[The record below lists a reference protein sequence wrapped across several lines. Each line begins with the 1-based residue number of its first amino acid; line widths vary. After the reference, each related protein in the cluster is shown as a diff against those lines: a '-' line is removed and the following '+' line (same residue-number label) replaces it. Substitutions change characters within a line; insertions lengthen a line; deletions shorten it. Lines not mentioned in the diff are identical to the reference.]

1 MIRRIYFLIF
11 FVILIFSFA
20 LAGNT
25 GKIAGKILDLKTRE
39 PIIGASI
46 LVEGTVYGAGTD
58 LDGRFTILNLSPG
71 TYTIRVSAVG
81 YGSMV
86 RKNVQVSIDLTTR
99 EDFDLTEATIQTQEV
114 VAIAEKP
121 LVQKDLTA
129 STAVVSS
136 DQLQTLPVTEFSQVL
151 NLQAGYVGGHVRGGR
166 KGEVGY
172 WIDGVPVTDA
182 YDGSN
187 VVEVNKDMIQ
197 ELQLISGAFN
207 AEYGQAMSG
216 IVNIATKDGG
226 TDFHGSASTYFGD
239 YVSTHKD
246 IFKGIDKIDPFSI
259 RNFEGSINGPI
270 INNLSFF
277 ANARYIYFG
286 GWLNGI
292 RRFNP
297 QNFIGQDNQGN
308 WIMYGWPSGKGDSA
322 VVPMNWSER
331 TYLQGKLSYRF
342 SSLLKVNY
350 NIIYDKTDYQDYDRN
365 YQYNPDGNLNRFSNS
380 LTNILQ
386 ISHTLSNSTFYTLGL
401 SLFKKTYKHYLY
413 EDPNDSKYVHPDLLT
428 TQAYSFLTG
437 GTNLSRFKR
446 ETQTFLAKLDFTSQ
460 LNNEHMIKFGLES
473 RVHRLF
479 FQDITLRPIES
490 ETSSSSLTTPFIHTR
505 ILDESSQYNSSYTK
519 KPMELSAYIQDKME
533 FNSLII
539 NIGVRVDY
547 FKSDGK
553 VLADESDPNIFEP
566 IKPSNRFNDL
576 NGNGTQDAGET
587 TKTLADREQYWYK
600 MVKGKLQFSPRFG
613 ASFPITDRGIIHFSY
628 GHFFQIPR
636 FELLYQNPYFKLGSG
651 TGNLGV
657 VGNADLRP
665 EMTINGEV
673 GLQQQLTD
681 DISMDITG
689 YFRDIRDLSGTRA
702 DEIVLFGGS
711 ASYSKFVNSDF
722 GFIRGVIFSI
732 NKHFGSGLSATFDY
746 TFQIAK
752 GSASDPS
759 ESRNALAGGSLP
771 EVQLT
776 PLAWDQ
782 RHTANATLTYFNNG
796 WGGSLIAQYGSGYPY
811 TPRRSEDITSLLT
824 NSQFKPSTLNVDVRL
839 HREIKIAGFKSTIFL
854 RVFNLFD
861 TKNETS
867 VYDDTGRA
875 GFTTDEERL
884 RKTGTKE
891 IVNTLSDWFTN
902 ASNYSEPRRIELG
915 LIIEF

>member
-1 MIRRIYFLIF
+1 MIRRIYFLIVF
-11 FVILIFSFA
+11 LITFISFSF
-20 LAGNT
+20 AGNT
-25 GKIAGKILDLKTRE
+25 GKIAGKIVDAKTRE
-39 PIIGASI
+39 PIIGATV
-46 LVEGTVYGAGTD
+46 LLEGTVFGAGTD
-58 LDGRFTILNLSPG
+58 LDGRYTILNIPPG
-71 TYTIRVSAVG
+71 TYSLKVSAIG
-81 YGSMV
+81 YGGIN

-99 EDFDLTEATIQTQEV
+99 EDFELSEAAIQTQEV

-129 STAVVSS
+129 STAVISS
-136 DQLQTLPVTEFSQVL
+136 DQLQTLPVTEFTQVL

-172 WIDGVPVTDA
+172 WIDGVPVTDS

-226 TDFHGSASTYFGD
+226 TDFHGSVSSYIGD
-239 YVSTHKD
+239 YVSAND
-246 IFKGIDKIDPFSI
+246 EIFKGIDKINPFAI
-259 RNFEGSINGPI
+259 RNFEGSISGPVVKD
-270 INNLSFF
+270 LSFF

-286 GWLNGI
+286 GWLNGV

-297 QNFIGQDNQGN
+297 ENFIGQDQTGN
-308 WIMYGWPSGKGDSA
+308 WIMYGWPTGKGDSSI
-322 VVPMNWSER
+322 VPMNWSER
-331 TYLQGKLSYRF
+331 IYAQGKLSYRF
-342 SSLLKVNY
+342 SSLMKLNY
-350 NIIYDKTDYQDYDRN
+350 NLIFDNTDYQDYDRA

-386 ISHTLSNSTFYTLGL
+386 FSHTLSGSSFYTVGL
-401 SLFKKTYKHYLY
+401 SLFRKTYKHYLY
-413 EDPNDSKYVHPDLLT
+413 EDPYDLRYVHPDVLI
-428 TQAYSFLTG
+428 TQPYSFMTG

-446 ETQTFLAKLDFTSQ
+446 ETQTFLAKIDFTSQ
-460 LNNEHMIKFGLES
+460 ITNEHMIKFGIEG
-473 RVHRLF
+473 RVHKLF
-479 FQDITLRPIES
+479 YEDLTLRPIES
-490 ETSSSSLTTPFIHTR
+490 ETDPSNLTSPFIHTR
-505 ILDESSQYNSSYTK
+505 ILDESTIYNSNYTR
-519 KPMELSAYIQDKME
+519 KPLELSAYIQDKME

-539 NIGVRVDY
+539 NLGVRVDY
-547 FKSDGK
+547 FESDGK
-553 VLADESDPNIFEP
+553 VLTDESDPNIFNP
-566 IKPSNRFNDL
+566 IKPGNRFNDL
-576 NGNGTQDAGET
+576 NNNGIQDAGEAS
-587 TKTLADREQYWYK
+587 KTIAERESYWYK
-600 MVKGKLQFSPRFG
+600 KVKGKLQVSPRFG

-657 VGNADLRP
+657 VGNADLKP

-673 GLQQQLTD
+673 GLQQQLTE

-711 ASYSKFVNSDF
+711 ASYNKYVNSDF
-722 GFIRGVIFSI
+722 GFIRGIIFSL
-732 NKHFGSGLSATFDY
+732 NKRFSGGLSATFDY
-746 TFQIAK
+746 TLQVAK
-752 GSASDPS
+752 GSASDPQ
-759 ESRNALAGGSLP
+759 EARNALAGGSLP

-776 PLAWDQ
+776 PLSWDQ
-782 RHTANATLTYFNNG
+782 RHTVNTTLTYFNDG
-796 WGGSLIAQYGSGYPY
+796 WGGSVIAQFGSGQPY

-824 NSQFKPSTLNVDVRL
+824 NSQFKPSTFNVDVRL
-839 HREIKIAGFKSTIFL
+839 HRQIKLGSLNSTIFL

-861 TKNETS
+861 IKNENG

-875 GFTTDEERL
+875 GFTTDKDRL
-884 RKTGTKE
+884 KRTGVRE
-891 IVNTLSDWFTN
+891 IVNTIDEWFTN
-902 ASNYSEPRRIELG
+902 ASHYSEPRRIELG
-915 LIIEF
+915 FIIDF